1 MTGPDH
7 APLNYLDLREQIVR
21 IERLRDSRVLVLA
34 ASHLDNELLPALY
47 DACAEIGHPARLDV
61 VLHGRGGVVN
71 AARRIALLLR
81 ARSQRLSFI
90 VPFYCESAATLL
102 TLCGDEIVA
111 GELALFSPVDPQLG
125 GASGGSYSSLDIK
138 GFGAMAQDWFGVESG
153 SARAESLALL
163 CNSIFPP
170 SLTAFYRA
178 TQELAAI
185 GEELLAFQLPD
196 ADPATRQAIVQH
208 LMSAYHSHNYAIT
221 PGELARLGLR
231 VRRDQALESEAWRL
245 SKLLQAGVGGAV
257 RASGED
263 DWTDAVLAT
272 RATLRRRRRRPGG
285 LAPVWD
291 EDGQPA

>member
-1 MTGPDH
+1 MPGLNH
-7 APLNYLDLREQIVR
+7 ADLREQIVR

-47 DACAEIGHPARLDV
+47 DACDEFGHAPRLDV

-71 AARRIALLLR
+71 AARRIALFLR
-81 ARSQRLSFI
+81 ARCERLAFI
-90 VPFYCESAATLL
+90 VPFHCESAATLL
-102 TLCGDEIVA
+102 ALCGDEVLA
-111 GELALFSPVDPQLG
+111 GELALFSPIDPQLG

-138 GFGAMAQDWFGVESG
+138 GFGAMAQDWFGVEGG

-208 LMSAYHSHNYAIT
+208 LMSAYHSHNYAIA
-221 PGELARLGLR
+221 PDELARLGLR
-231 VRRDQALESEAWRL
+231 VRPMRQEEALTQPAWHL
-245 SKLLQAGVGGAV
+245 SKLLQAGVGGGV
-257 RASGED
+257 RADAED
-263 DWTDAVLAT
+263 EWTDTLLAT
-272 RATLRRRRRRPGG
+272 RATLRLRRRRPGG
-285 LAPVWD
+285 LAPVWH
-291 EDGQPA
+291 DGGRAS